1 MPANTTS
8 QMPQI
13 DPDAPVYVISVAAQI
28 SGLHPQTLRQY
39 DRLGL
44 VTPDRTSGRNRLY
57 SLADID
63 RLRRIQDLAADGINL
78 TGIERILELEAE
90 LEQLRA
96 RLDELEQQRSSTA
109 LMVWRPRR

>member
-1 MPANTTS
+1 MPSIGEDT
-8 QMPQI
+8 
-13 DPDAPVYVISVAAQI
+13 PVYVISVAAQL

-44 VTPDRTSGRNRLY
+44 VTPNRTSGRNRLY

-78 TGIERILELEAE
+78 SGIQRIMELEAE
-90 LEQLRA
+90 LAELRSRLEA
-96 RLDELEQQRSSTA
+96 LDEQQTSTA